1 MIILKHFA
9 VGLVTQVILALIAI
23 STLTPCLQNKTK
35 KSGSFGSILK
45 SEKLK
50 KKMVC
55 YNKSYSGDIIP
66 QAFIRPSGLFD
77 KRRVSFVT
85 FPCPIP
91 K

>member
-1 MIILKHFA
+1 MWVADYIIYTFHVIILKHFA

-50 KKMVC
+50 KKNGVLQQVLLWW
-55 YNKSYSGDIIP
+55 YNSS
-66 QAFIRPSGLFD
+66 
-77 KRRVSFVT
+77 SFY
-85 FPCPIP
+85 
-91 K
+91 